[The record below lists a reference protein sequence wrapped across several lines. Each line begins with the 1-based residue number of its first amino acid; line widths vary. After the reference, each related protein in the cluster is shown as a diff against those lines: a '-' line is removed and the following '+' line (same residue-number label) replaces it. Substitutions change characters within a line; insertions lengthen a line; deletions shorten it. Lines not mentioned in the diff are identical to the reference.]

1 MQQIIGK
8 LKVNAKE
15 AEDDE
20 SKGAVSDGN
29 SSLASIFGDDLDDL
43 PPQAGK
49 RDFQSAGGKG
59 GEGAANKR
67 QRQ

>member
-8 LKVNAKE
+8 LKVKAKE

-29 SSLASIFGDDLDDL
+29 SSLASIFGDDIYDI
-43 PPQAGK
+43 PPQIAGK
-49 RDFQSAGGKG
+49 RDFTSAGGKG
-59 GEGAANKR
+59 GDGAGSKR
-67 QRQ
+67 